1 MTSSP
6 VSPDDEGTRP
16 ISAPLAAGG
25 GVRIVVAPATDW
37 FTALDDLMAVVEAFC
52 PTWPEREAC
61 GPMHDL
67 RL

>member
-6 VSPDDEGTRP
+6 VSPDDDGARLS
-16 ISAPLAAGG
+16 SAPLAEGG
-25 GVRIVVAPATDW
+25 GVRIPVAPVTDW

-52 PTWPEREAC
+52 PSWPDRGTF